1 MTSRFLALAR
11 KARASRRERAEKRRL
26 ERWMQRRARTIR
38 RQART
43 GGWAH
48 QGRAARYRAIR
59 AVLSSS

>member
-1 MTSRFLALAR
+1 
-11 KARASRRERAEKRRL
+11 
-26 ERWMQRRARTIR
+26 MQRRARTIR